1 MRIVLYGMKHCGK
14 STLGKALSHSWD
26 CSFFDVDELVENAFR
41 AEECQGMTV
50 REILAH
56 YGEKG
61 FRKREERTIVDLFEK
76 IKKSDSDSLRK
87 GETINNY
94 VIALG
99 GRIPLNPRLQ
109 PILKKM
115 GLNIFLDLDAE
126 EAWQRVAR
134 AGMLSFLKSSNP
146 RKEFLDLYRE
156 REPHYRRQ
164 ADLVLSLRG
173 LAEKQSLDKIFEV
186 LMEKGY
192 AGK

>member
-1 MRIVLYGMKHCGK
+1 MKHCGK
-14 STLGKALSHSWD
+14 TTLGKAISHNWD
-26 CSFFDVDELVENAFR
+26 CSFFDVDELIENAFR
-41 AEECQGMTV
+41 TEECRGMTV
-50 REILAH
+50 RETLAH
-56 YGEKG
+56 YGENG
-61 FRKREERTIVDLFEK
+61 FREREERTVVDLFEK
-76 IKKSDSDSLRK
+76 IKKSDSERLRK

-99 GRIPLNPRLQ
+99 GRIPFNLRLQ

-115 GLNIFLDLDAE
+115 GLNIFLELEAE

-134 AGMLSFLKSSNP
+134 SGMPSFLKSNNP

-173 LAEKQSLDKIFEV
+173 LEEKQSLDKLIEV

>member
-1 MRIVLYGMKHCGK
+1 
-14 STLGKALSHSWD
+14 
-26 CSFFDVDELVENAFR
+26 
-41 AEECQGMTV
+41 
-50 REILAH
+50 
-56 YGEKG
+56 
-61 FRKREERTIVDLFEK
+61 
-76 IKKSDSDSLRK
+76 
-87 GETINNY
+87 
-94 VIALG
+94 
-99 GRIPLNPRLQ
+99 
-109 PILKKM
+109 M

-173 LAEKQSLDKIFEV
+173 LAEKQSLDKILEV